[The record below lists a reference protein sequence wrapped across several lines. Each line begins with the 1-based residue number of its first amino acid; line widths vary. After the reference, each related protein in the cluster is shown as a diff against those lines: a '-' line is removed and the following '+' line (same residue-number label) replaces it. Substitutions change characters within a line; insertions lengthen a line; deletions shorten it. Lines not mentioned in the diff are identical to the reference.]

1 MQPASLPA
9 TSASDVRN
17 GYLFGFVTVS
27 LWAGFVLLSRT
38 AEANGL
44 NGFDLT
50 ALRFGTAT
58 LFLLP
63 ARLFWHRVPLFNR
76 QMLALAATGGIGYA
90 VCVYSAFHFAPA
102 SHGAVLLS
110 GILPFFV
117 TLMAWLVLKEIPS
130 RARVMALAVIG
141 IGVLCLARYS
151 IGNLHQS
158 WPGDLL
164 LITSSALWGLY
175 TVLVKRWGK
184 TPWDIT
190 IGVALLSALIYLPVY
205 WLFLPKGL
213 PTAPWHAILLQGF
226 FQGVLVVI
234 VAMLCFMQAMARL
247 GPTRLGAVMATVP
260 AFAGIGAV
268 LLLGE
273 PFSWLLVAGLLL
285 TCGGAWL
292 GSRG

>member
-1 MQPASLPA
+1 MPHTHAHY
-9 TSASDVRN
+9 TRN
-17 GYLFGFVTVS
+17 GYIFGFITVL

-50 ALRFGTAT
+50 ALRFGTAAI
-58 LFLLP
+58 FLIP
-63 ARLFWHRVPLFNR
+63 AWLFWLRVPLFNLR
-76 QMLALAATGGIGYA
+76 MLALVASGGIGYA

-110 GILPFFV
+110 GVLPFFV
-117 TLMAWLVLKEIPS
+117 TLMAWLVLGERPS
-130 RARVMALAVIG
+130 RTRYAALAVIG
-141 IGVLCLARYS
+141 LGVLCLAFYS
-151 IGNLHQS
+151 LDNLSQS

-164 LITSSALWGLY
+164 LISSSALWGLY

-184 TPWDIT
+184 TPWEIT
-190 IGVALLSALIYLPVY
+190 IGVALLSALIYLPFY
-205 WLFLPKGL
+205 WFFLPKGL
-213 PTAPWHAILLQGF
+213 FTAPWHAIVIQGV

-234 VAMLCFMQAMARL
+234 VAMLCFMQAMERL

-268 LLLGE
+268 VILGE

-285 TCGGAWL
+285 TCSGAWL

>member
-1 MQPASLPA
+1 MPETPAQR
-9 TSASDVRN
+9 TRN
-17 GYLFGFVTVS
+17 GYLFGFVTVL

-38 AEANGL
+38 AESNGL

-50 ALRFGTAT
+50 ALRFGTAS
-58 LFLLP
+58 LLLIP
-63 ARLFWHRVPLFNR
+63 AWWFWLRVPLFNWH
-76 QMLALAATGGIGYA
+76 MLALVATGGIGYA

-102 SHGAVLLS
+102 SHGAILLS

-117 TLMAWLVLKEIPS
+117 TLMAWLVLGERPS
-130 RARVMALAVIG
+130 RARYIALMTIG
-141 IGVLCLARYS
+141 FGVLCLAFHSLNGLR
-151 IGNLHQS
+151 QS

-164 LITSSALWGLY
+164 LVGSSCLWGLY

-184 TPWDIT
+184 TPWEIT

-205 WLFLPKGL
+205 GLFLPKGL
-213 PTAPWHAILLQGF
+213 PHAPWHAIIIQGF

-234 VAMLCFMQAMARL
+234 VAMLCFMQAMERL

-260 AFAGIGAV
+260 AFAGLGAV
-268 LLLGE
+268 FVLGE
-273 PFSWLLVAGLLL
+273 PFSWLLVAGLVL

>member
-1 MQPASLPA
+1 MLPDPLPA
-9 TSASDVRN
+9 ASARDVRN
-17 GYLFGFVTVS
+17 GYIFGFITVL

-50 ALRFGTAT
+50 ALRFGTAA

-63 ARLFWHRVPLFNR
+63 AWLFWHRVALFNLP
-76 QMLALAATGGIGYA
+76 MLALAATGGIGYA

-117 TLMAWLVLKEIPS
+117 TLMAWLILGERPS
-130 RARVMALAVIG
+130 QHRWMALGVIG
-141 IGVLCLARYS
+141 LGVLCLGVYS

-164 LITSSALWGLY
+164 LISSSCLWGLY

-190 IGVALLSALIYLPVY
+190 IGVALLSAIIYLPFY

-213 PTAPWHAILLQGF
+213 FTAPWHAILLQAF

-268 LLLGE
+268 VLLGE

-285 TCGGAWL
+285 TCSGAWL

>member
-1 MQPASLPA
+1 MPSPVSEPHAI
-9 TSASDVRN
+9 RN
-17 GYLFGFVTVS
+17 GYIFGFITVS

-38 AEANGL
+38 AESNGL

-50 ALRFGTAT
+50 ALRFGTAA

-63 ARLFWHRVPLFNR
+63 ARLFWHRVPLFNL
-76 QMLALAATGGIGYA
+76 QMLALAAVGGIGYS

-117 TLMAWLVLKEIPS
+117 TLMAWLILGERPS
-130 RARVMALAVIG
+130 QHRVMALGVIG
-141 IGVLCLARYS
+141 LGVVCLGIYS
-151 IGNLHQS
+151 IGNLHES

-164 LITSSALWGLY
+164 LVTSSALWGLY

-190 IGVALLSALIYLPVY
+190 IGVALMSALIYLPFY

-213 PTAPWHAILLQGF
+213 PTAPWDAILLQAF

-260 AFAGIGAV
+260 AFAGVGAV

-273 PFSWLLVAGLLL
+273 PFSWLLVAGLVL
-285 TCGGAWL
+285 TCSGAWL

>member
-1 MQPASLPA
+1 MLPA
-9 TSASDVRN
+9 PLPAASARDVRN
-17 GYLFGFVTVS
+17 GYIFGFITVS

-50 ALRFGTAT
+50 ALRFGTAA

-63 ARLFWHRVPLFNR
+63 AWLFWHRVALFDR
-76 QMLALAATGGIGYA
+76 LA
-90 VCVYSAFHFAPA
+90 
-102 SHGAVLLS
+102 
-110 GILPFFV
+110 
-117 TLMAWLVLKEIPS
+117 EI
-130 RARVMALAVIG
+130 AGEYLGVIG
-141 IGVLCLARYS
+141 LGVLCLGVYS

-164 LITSSALWGLY
+164 LISSSCLWGLY

-190 IGVALLSALIYLPVY
+190 IGVALLSAIIYLPFY

-213 PTAPWHAILLQGF
+213 FTAPWHAILLQAF

-268 LLLGE
+268 VLLGE

-285 TCGGAWL
+285 TCSGAWL

>member
-1 MQPASLPA
+1 MPSTSMPA
-9 TSASDVRN
+9 TSARDVRN
-17 GYLFGFVTVS
+17 GYIFGFITVS

-38 AEANGL
+38 AESNGL

-50 ALRFGTAT
+50 ALRFGTAAI
-58 LFLLP
+58 FLLP
-63 ARLFWHRVPLFNR
+63 AWLFWHRVALFNLP
-76 QMLALAATGGIGYA
+76 MLALAATGGIGYA
-90 VCVYSAFHFAPA
+90 VFVYSAFHFAPA

-117 TLMAWLVLKEIPS
+117 TLMAWLILGERPS
-130 RARVMALAVIG
+130 QHRIMALGVIG
-141 IGVLCLARYS
+141 LGVLCLGIYS
-151 IGNLHQS
+151 IGNLSQS

-164 LITSSALWGLY
+164 LIGSSCLWGLY

-213 PTAPWHAILLQGF
+213 FTAPLQAILIQAF

-268 LLLGE
+268 VVLGE

-285 TCGGAWL
+285 TCSGAWL

>member
-1 MQPASLPA
+1 MHSIPPLA
-9 TSASDVRN
+9 TSSDARN
-17 GYLFGFVTVS
+17 GYIFAFITVL

-38 AEANGL
+38 AESNGL

-50 ALRFGTAT
+50 ALRFGTAAI
-58 LFLLP
+58 FLTP
-63 ARLFWHRVPLFNR
+63 AWLFWLRVPLFNWR
-76 QMLALAATGGIGYA
+76 MLVLAAIGGIGYS
-90 VCVYSAFHFAPA
+90 VCAYSAFHFSPA

-110 GILPFFV
+110 GVLPFFV
-117 TLMAWLVLKEIPS
+117 TLMAWLILGERPSQHRVL
-130 RARVMALAVIG
+130 ALVVIG
-141 IGVLCLARYS
+141 LGVACIGVYS
-151 IGNLHQS
+151 MGNLRQS

-164 LITSSALWGLY
+164 LLICSCLWGLY
-175 TVLVKRWGK
+175 TVLVKHWGK
-184 TPWDIT
+184 TPWEIT
-190 IGVALLSALIYLPVY
+190 IGVALLSAFIYLPVY
-205 WLFLPKGL
+205 WFFLPKSIFS
-213 PTAPWHAILLQGF
+213 ASWHVILIQGF
-226 FQGVLVVI
+226 FHGVLVVI

-268 LLLGE
+268 LILNE

>member
-1 MQPASLPA
+1 MPHTDAHS
-9 TSASDVRN
+9 TRN
-17 GYLFGFVTVS
+17 GYIFGFITVL

-50 ALRFGTAT
+50 ALRFGTAAI
-58 LFLLP
+58 FLLP
-63 ARLFWHRVPLFNR
+63 AWLFWHRVALFNLP
-76 QMLALAATGGIGYA
+76 MLALTATGGIGYA
-90 VCVYSAFHFAPA
+90 VFVYSAFHFAPA

-117 TLMAWLVLKEIPS
+117 TLMAWLVLGERPS
-130 RARVMALAVIG
+130 QHRVIALGVIG
-141 IGVLCLARYS
+141 LGVLCLGVYS
-151 IGNLHQS
+151 IDNLSQS

-164 LITSSALWGLY
+164 LIGSSCLWGLY

-213 PTAPWHAILLQGF
+213 FTASWHAILLQAF

-234 VAMLCFMQAMARL
+234 VAMLCFMQAMERL

-268 LLLGE
+268 LILGE

>member
-1 MQPASLPA
+1 MLPDPLPA
-9 TSASDVRN
+9 ASARDVRN
-17 GYLFGFVTVS
+17 GYIFGFITVL

-50 ALRFGTAT
+50 ALRFGTAA

-63 ARLFWHRVPLFNR
+63 AWLFWHRVALFNLP
-76 QMLALAATGGIGYA
+76 MLALAATGGIGYA

-117 TLMAWLVLKEIPS
+117 TLMAWLILGERPS
-130 RARVMALAVIG
+130 RHRWMALGVIG
-141 IGVLCLARYS
+141 LGVLCLGVYS

-164 LITSSALWGLY
+164 LISSSCLWGLY

-190 IGVALLSALIYLPVY
+190 IGVALLSAIIYLPFY

-213 PTAPWHAILLQGF
+213 FTAPWHAILLQAF

-268 LLLGE
+268 VLLGE

-285 TCGGAWL
+285 TCSGAWL

>member
-1 MQPASLPA
+1 MPDSPHY
-9 TSASDVRN
+9 TRN
-17 GYLFGFVTVS
+17 GYIFGFITVL

-38 AEANGL
+38 AESNGL

-50 ALRFGTAT
+50 ALRFGTAAI
-58 LFLLP
+58 FLVP
-63 ARLFWHRVPLFNR
+63 AWLFWLRVPLFNWR
-76 QMLALAATGGIGYA
+76 MLALVATGGIGYA
-90 VCVYSAFHFAPA
+90 VSVYSAFHFSPA

-110 GILPFFV
+110 GVLPFFV
-117 TLMAWLVLKEIPS
+117 TLMAWLVLGERPS
-130 RARVMALAVIG
+130 RIRYIALAVIG
-141 IGVLCLARYS
+141 LGVLCLGFYS
-151 IGNLHQS
+151 LGNLSHS

-164 LITSSALWGLY
+164 LLGASALWGLY

-184 TPWDIT
+184 TPWEIT
-190 IGVALLSALIYLPVY
+190 IGVALLSALIYLPFY
-205 WLFLPKGL
+205 WFFLPKGL
-213 PTAPWHAILLQGF
+213 FSASWQVILLQGF
-226 FQGVLVVI
+226 FHGVLVVI

-268 LLLGE
+268 LILGE

-285 TCGGAWL
+285 TCSGAWL